1 MFVSSLR
8 APGVRAVGK
17 AGLAACATLLVLA
30 WAGLRW
36 PGAETAVRAS
46 SLSAEKKQTVRGHYR
61 RFCSRCHGGDYTGEL
76 GRTPDFT
83 SRSWHGRRSDSQ
95 LLVSILEG
103 KGRGMPAYRG
113 KLSEGQARDLVA
125 YLREVGGVEKS
136 GGADPG
142 DFTRRFEELEKELRE
157 LKRQFREAGS
167 ASGKTGG
174 EE

>member
-1 MFVSSLR
+1 MFVSPLT

-17 AGLAACATLLVLA
+17 AGLAACAALLALA

-36 PGAETAVRAS
+36 PGAENAARAS
-46 SLSAEKKQTVRGHYR
+46 ALSPKKKQAVRGHYR
-61 RFCSRCHGGDYTGEL
+61 RFCSRCHGGDYTGEP

-83 SRSWHGRRSDSQ
+83 SRSWHGRRSDTQ

-103 KGRGMPAYRG
+103 KGRGMPAHRG

-125 YLREVGGVEKS
+125 YLREVGGVETS
-136 GGADPG
+136 GRADPG

-167 ASGKTGG
+167 ASGKPAR